1 MNIMERGPTGLAKLE
16 YLDGEFR
23 VLIPGA
29 YVLCAVTGKQIPID
43 DLRYWNVD
51 KQEAYAG
58 HSEAIARFKDLRA
71 KGEV

>member
-1 MNIMERGPTGLAKLE
+1 MNMMERGPAGLAKLE

-23 VLIPGA
+23 ILIPGA
-29 YVLCAVTGKQIPID
+29 YVLCAVSGKQIPID

-58 HSEAIARFKDLRA
+58 HSEAIARFKALRA

>member
-1 MNIMERGPTGLAKLE
+1 MNMMERTPAGLAKLE

-23 VLIPGA
+23 ILIPGS
-29 YVLCAVTGKQIPID
+29 YVLCAVSGKQIQID

-58 HSEAIARFKDLRA
+58 HVEAIARYKQLRA

>member
-1 MNIMERGPTGLAKLE
+1 MNMMERGATGLAKLE

-23 VLIPGA
+23 ILIPGA

-58 HSEAIARFKDLRA
+58 HAEAIARFKDLRA

>member
-1 MNIMERGPTGLAKLE
+1 MNMMERGPSGLAKLE

-23 VLIPGA
+23 VLIPGS
-29 YVLCAVTGKQIPID
+29 YVLCAVTGKQIPVD

-58 HSEAIARFKDLRA
+58 HAEAMTRFKELRA
-71 KGEV
+71 KDEV